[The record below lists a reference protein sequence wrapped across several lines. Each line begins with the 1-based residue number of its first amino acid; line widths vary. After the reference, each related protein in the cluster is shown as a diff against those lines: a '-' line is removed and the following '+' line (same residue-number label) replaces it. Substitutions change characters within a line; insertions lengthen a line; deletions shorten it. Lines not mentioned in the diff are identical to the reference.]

1 MSSPSHHGRESQSER
16 TVPLVR
22 GLRAQLG
29 LTQAQLAARANVCRA
44 TVRDAERG
52 ARQPQRT
59 TAIALA
65 DALGFPPASVFPD
78 LFGQEDRCVCQA
90 CEGTGLL
97 SPGVDCECPTPDD
110 HEPDLLTVYMAGHQ
124 HGQDADAGWRAR
136 ALTAEKD
143 LAEAERL
150 LQRGYEDGDWK
161 RVGAF
166 LARHNKKNP
175 E

>member
-1 MSSPSHHGRESQSER
+1 MGRPGNAASAASSVVGI
-16 TVPLVR
+16 
-22 GLRAQLG
+22 
-29 LTQAQLAARANVCRA
+29 ARR
-44 TVRDAERG
+44 VRD
-52 ARQPQRT
+52 
-59 TAIALA
+59 
-65 DALGFPPASVFPD
+65 PPAEKGPAVSN
-78 LFGQEDRCVCQA
+78 R
-90 CEGTGLL
+90 
-97 SPGVDCECPTPDD
+97 ECPTPDD
-110 HEPDLLTVYMAGHQ
+110 HEHDLLTVYMAGHQ

>member
-1 MSSPSHHGRESQSER
+1 MSSHHGRESQSER

-78 LFGQEDRCVCQA
+78 LFNR
-90 CEGTGLL
+90 
-97 SPGVDCECPTPDD
+97 ECPTPDD
-110 HEPDLLTVYMAGHQ
+110 HEHDLLTVYMAGHQ